1 MCFIYFASTFLF
13 NATID
18 AAVAVAE
25 QQAYSLSITTKFYM
39 LRHLVVNKCSNAYIH
54 CVIFF
59 FFFILWISISMQYT
73 SWLLCHFDTYLNGLS
88 KKKNRMLC
96 IELMHSQWLSTLEC
110 HFPYFDCTG
119 FILLLILSTK
129 MFFQSKLNGCME
141 KILKWKSIFS
151 VNLIKRRR
159 AHMQR
164 AIIIK

>member
-73 SWLLCHFDTYLNGLS
+73 SWLLCHFDTYLNGLT
-88 KKKNRMLC
+88 KKKIGCSALSWC
-96 IELMHSQWLSTLEC
+96 IHNGLVHLSAI
-110 HFPYFDCTG
+110 FR
-119 FILLLILSTK
+119 ILIALDLYYYW
-129 MFFQSKLNGCME
+129 FFQRKC
-141 KILKWKSIFS
+141 FS
-151 VNLIKRRR
+151 NQNWMDAWRKYWNESQFS
-159 AHMQR
+159 A
-164 AIIIK
+164 